1 MMILSRKSNFIC
13 CIFSLFLL
21 LTACNN
27 GTTEKNYPGIDESEY
42 DAKTRTL
49 KDLRDNQVYKTTT
62 IGTQIWM
69 AQNLNFNTADGFC
82 YYETPENCKI
92 YGSLYIWSA
101 AMDSAGVF
109 SNNSKKCGYGKLCS
123 AKEPIRGICPKGWHL
138 PSKAEFN
145 ILIEATG
152 GDNVAGKV
160 LKSSTGWE
168 SGNGTDDFGF
178 SAQASGER
186 YYKGDFSNLGKCS
199 SLWSTTEENDTF
211 VYDMYLS
218 YDYDSAIL
226 TSLSKYSAQSIRC
239 IKD

>member
-1 MMILSRKSNFIC
+1 MEKHTLNWNELYEIRSHAPQALYIFTYILLNVPNRIFYKGAMMILSRKSNFIC

-145 ILIEATG
+145 ILIEA
-152 GDNVAGKV
+152 DR
-160 LKSSTGWE
+160 KS
-168 SGNGTDDFGF
+168 
-178 SAQASGER
+178 
-186 YYKGDFSNLGKCS
+186 
-199 SLWSTTEENDTF
+199 
-211 VYDMYLS
+211 VV
-218 YDYDSAIL
+218 
-226 TSLSKYSAQSIRC
+226 
-239 IKD
+239 